1 MNPTP
6 KSQSTLSRNPGGA
19 LPGTQSREGSHTSQ
33 QFPSDT
39 SKIKFDKI
47 DASLFDEIAR
57 DMAKKLAENSRSN
70 KPTQLRRF
78 YDEICMWSERVEME
92 EKKFDELLPFIRM
105 LNAKAAYAKGRNGL
119 VDDNFVN
126 LIRHCLS
133 EVKNPK
139 TMKNFKLFMEAVMG
153 FYKELRP
160 KDS

>member
-1 MNPTP
+1 MNPTQ
-6 KSQSTLSRNPGGA
+6 KSQSTPNRNPGGGFS
-19 LPGTQSREGSHTSQ
+19 GTQSREGSPTLQ
-33 QFPSDT
+33 QSPSDI

-47 DASLFDEIAR
+47 DADLFDKTAK
-57 DMAKKLAENSRSN
+57 DMAIKLALNPKSN

-78 YDEICMWSERVEME
+78 YDEICMWNERVEME
-92 EKKFDELLPFIRM
+92 EKRFDELLPFIRM
-105 LNAKAAYAKGRNGL
+105 INAKAAYAKGRNGL

-133 EVKNPK
+133 EVKDPK

-153 FYKELRP
+153 FYKEQRP